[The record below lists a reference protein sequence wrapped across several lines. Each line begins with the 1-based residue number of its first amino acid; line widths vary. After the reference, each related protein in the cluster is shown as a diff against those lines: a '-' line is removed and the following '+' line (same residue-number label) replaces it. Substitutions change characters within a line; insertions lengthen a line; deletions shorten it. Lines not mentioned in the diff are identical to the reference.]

1 MDHDGIVEQLL
12 DRCKGFIEN
21 ILQAPDLHTVASA
34 ALAIFTQIRQV
45 ARDILQA
52 KVILEAQQLTCADVT
67 PCCPEASM
75 TYVHTR
81 TVSPETV
88 FGEITIPVRTFQCHG
103 CGTTFRPDDR
113 PLGVP
118 EVGAFTDDVRWLYAP
133 LAAELPHRVAN
144 TLFARCTGVTLSS
157 CGAQGIIDSTA
168 EDLRTWQMERESQ
181 EAEAV
186 GHALATEAHAAELRV
201 EIAMDGV
208 TAHIDGRWQQPKVAT
223 ILVRRLA
230 PQAAEPTLG
239 AILARRYVCVLGTA
253 EALAVRIQQALK
265 EAGWARIPI
274 GEIVGDGAP
283 WIWNVA
289 DAYFPGV
296 RQTLDYYHLSEHLY
310 TVAHLLYP
318 NNPAGAK
325 AWVEQK
331 LGALLTDR
339 VGEVLGALKRMRPW
353 QKALRE
359 GLAQLIGYVEHNRT
373 RIRYQEPW
381 HSGLAVGS
389 GSVEG
394 ACKHVIQS
402 RFKRAGMRWKQPGFL
417 NVLALRIASLNG
429 TFDAF
434 WANRGLVI
442 QASVGP
448 TQ

>member
-1 MDHDGIVEQLL
+1 MDHDLIVEQLL
-12 DRCKGFIEN
+12 DRCKGFIER
-21 ILQAPDLHTVASA
+21 ILQTPDLQSVASA
-34 ALAIFTQIRQV
+34 SLAIFTQIRQV

-52 KVILEAQQLTCADVT
+52 KITLEAQQLTRADVP
-67 PCCPEASM
+67 PCCPEAGM

-81 TVSPETV
+81 AVSPETLL
-88 FGEITIPVRTFQCHG
+88 GEITVPVRTFQCQG
-103 CGTTFRPDDR
+103 CGATFRPDDG

-118 EVGAFTDDVRWLYAP
+118 AVGAFTDDVRWLYAP

-157 CGAQGIIDSTA
+157 CGAQGIINSTA
-168 EDLRTWQMERESQ
+168 EDLRTWQAAHESQ

-186 GHALATEAHAAELRV
+186 EHALATEAHTAEVRV

-223 ILVRRLA
+223 LLVRRLE
-230 PQAAEPTLG
+230 PQAEEPTLG
-239 AILARRYVCVLGTA
+239 AVLARRYVCILGSA
-253 EALAVRIQQALK
+253 EELAGRIREALQA
-265 EAGWARIPI
+265 AGWAHLPI
-274 GEIVGDGAP
+274 GEILGDGAP

-310 TVAHLLYP
+310 TFAHLLYP

-325 AWVEQK
+325 AWVDQK
-331 LGALLTDR
+331 MGALLMDR
-339 VGEVLGALKRMRPW
+339 VGQVLGALKRMRPW
-353 QKALRE
+353 NAVTGDALD
-359 GLAQLIGYVEHNRT
+359 QLIGYVEHNRT
-373 RIRYQEPW
+373 RIRYHAPW

-389 GSVEG
+389 GAVEG

-417 NVLALRIASLNG
+417 NVLALRLASLNG
-429 TFDAF
+429 MFEPF
-434 WANRGLVI
+434 WTSRGLM
-442 QASVGP
+442 G
-448 TQ
+448 

>member
-1 MDHDGIVEQLL
+1 
-12 DRCKGFIEN
+12 
-21 ILQAPDLHTVASA
+21 
-34 ALAIFTQIRQV
+34 
-45 ARDILQA
+45 
-52 KVILEAQQLTCADVT
+52 
-67 PCCPEASM
+67 
-75 TYVHTR
+75 
-81 TVSPETV
+81 
-88 FGEITIPVRTFQCHG
+88 
-103 CGTTFRPDDR
+103 
-113 PLGVP
+113 
-118 EVGAFTDDVRWLYAP
+118 
-133 LAAELPHRVAN
+133 
-144 TLFARCTGVTLSS
+144 
-157 CGAQGIIDSTA
+157 
-168 EDLRTWQMERESQ
+168 
-181 EAEAV
+181 
-186 GHALATEAHAAELRV
+186 V

-208 TAHIDGRWQQPKVAT
+208 TAHIDGRWPQPKVAT
-223 ILVRRLA
+223 ILVRRLE

-253 EALAVRIQQALK
+253 EALAVRIQQTLQ

-274 GEIVGDGAP
+274 GEILGDGAP
-283 WIWNVA
+283 WIWKVA

-339 VGEVLGALKRMRPW
+339 IGEVLGALKRMRPW
-353 QKALRE
+353 NKALRE
-359 GLAQLIGYVEHNRT
+359 ELAQLIGYVEHNRT

-381 HSGLAVGS
+381 HNGLAVGA

-402 RFKRAGMRWKQPGFL
+402 RFKRAGMRWKQTGFR

-429 TFDAF
+429 TCEAF

-442 QASVGP
+442 QVSVGP
-448 TQ
+448 TK